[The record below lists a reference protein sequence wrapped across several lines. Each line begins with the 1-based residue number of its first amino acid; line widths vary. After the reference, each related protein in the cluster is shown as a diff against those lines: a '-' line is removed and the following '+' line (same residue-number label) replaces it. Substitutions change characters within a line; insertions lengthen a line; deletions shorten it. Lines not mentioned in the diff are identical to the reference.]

1 MSVDEELQTKDLKY
15 GSTPLIIFSRVHR
28 VGILQQ
34 PDSSQ
39 GNKALE
45 SCPLL

>member
-15 GSTPLIIFSRVHR
+15 STPLIIFSRIHR
-28 VGILQQ
+28 VEILQQ